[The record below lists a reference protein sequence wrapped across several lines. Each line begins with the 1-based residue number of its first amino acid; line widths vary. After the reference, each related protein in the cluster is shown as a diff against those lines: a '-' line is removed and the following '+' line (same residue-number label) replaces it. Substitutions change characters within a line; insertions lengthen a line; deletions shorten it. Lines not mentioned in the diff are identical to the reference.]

1 MLYVFV
7 MTQVHSSSHL
17 CHHKAIHKAMA
28 IHRAIHKAIHR
39 AILLF
44 SQALTHK
51 AAMMPWL
58 QASTLFMEIG

>member
-17 CHHKAIHKAMA
+17 CHHKAIHKAM
-28 IHRAIHKAIHR
+28 